1 MNITKN
7 VWLGVVLAGSVAIS
21 VSASA
26 GGYVGGS
33 VGVTDFDT
41 DDDGTSFEIKGGY
54 VINENFAIQAS
65 YIDFGEIDDN
75 DAPVWR
81 LKSDAIELAAIG
93 RYAFNDQLS
102 LIGLLGMSAWDV
114 SVTEDGFGS
123 LGGTD
128 GTDLVYGVGLSFTSS
143 ESISIDLLYKGYDIS
158 IEGVDLDVSNIS
170 LGLSYTF

>member
-7 VWLGVVLAGSVAIS
+7 VWLGVVLVGSVAIS
-21 VSASA
+21 VSVSA

-33 VGVTDFDT
+33 IGVTDFDA

-54 VINENFAIQAS
+54 VINKNFTIQAS

-75 DAPVWR
+75 EAPIWR

-93 RYAFNDQLS
+93 SYAFNDQLS
-102 LIGLLGMSAWDV
+102 LIGLLGVSAWDV
-114 SVTEDGFGS
+114 SLTEDGFGR

-143 ESISIDLLYKGYDIS
+143 ESIGIDLLYKGYDIS
-158 IEGVDLDVSNIS
+158 IEGFDLDVSNIS
-170 LGLSYTF
+170 LGLSYKF